1 MNDTATTLETLL
13 TAELETLEAL
23 STALEQEH
31 SALLGNQPAD
41 LEAATTA
48 KNAAVEQHRL
58 QQAQR
63 LTWMAQLGL
72 PADMALSELVAHCD
86 AERNAGD
93 LQHRLAS
100 LARACQDNNR
110 RNGGLI
116 VRLQEHARSALDVL
130 RREDSADIYS
140 LSGAREHHS
149 DSRTLGKA

>member
-1 MNDTATTLETLL
+1 MNDTATTLEALL
-13 TAELETLEAL
+13 NAELNTLEAL

-31 SALLGNQPAD
+31 TALLGNQPVD
-41 LEAATTA
+41 VESATA
-48 KNAAVEQHRL
+48 VKNAAVEQHRQ

-63 LTWMAQLGL
+63 LTWMAQMGFPTDL
-72 PADMALSELVAHCD
+72 ALSELVARCG
-86 AERNAGD
+86 AETRAGD
-93 LQHRLAS
+93 LQQRLAS
-100 LARACQDNNR
+100 LARSCQDNNR

-130 RREDSADIYS
+130 RREDSTDIYS